1 MDYDSLIANL
11 IKEVLKMKQT
21 FKDIILILIGALI
34 FAVGI
39 NYFTIPNHLSEGG
52 IIGLTVIAHYL
63 FHWSP
68 GVVNFILNMV
78 LFLVGYKFFEKRTI
92 IYTLITIAACS
103 GFLYVTENTSKTITD
118 NTLLASIFAGLLV
131 GVGLGIIFRAGGTS
145 GGTTI
150 IARMANQY
158 FGWSI
163 GNAMLLIDII
173 VVAGSVFIIG
183 LEKAMYTLIVVYVG
197 AKAIDFIGDKLD
209 ERVGVFVI
217 SNHSETI
224 LHEITTKMLRGITVL
239 EGRGGYTGT
248 NKDVLYVVIS
258 KQEIVRLK
266 DIIHASDEN
275 AYVTVHSV
283 QEILGKGYKSEKTS
297 LVKSVR

>member
-1 MDYDSLIANL
+1 M
-11 IKEVLKMKQT
+11 MKQT
-21 FKDIILILIGALI
+21 IKDIIFILIGALI

-68 GVVNFILNMV
+68 GVVNFVLNMA

-92 IYTLITIAACS
+92 VYTLLSIASCS
-103 GFLYVTENTSKTITD
+103 GFLYLTENTGKTITN

-131 GVGLGIIFRAGGTS
+131 GAGLGIIFRAGGTS

-163 GNAMLLIDII
+163 GSAMLLIDII
-173 VVAGSVFIIG
+173 VVTGSVFIIG

-197 AKAIDFIGDKLD
+197 AKAIDFIGERLD
-209 ERVGVFVI
+209 ERVGVFII
-217 SNHSETI
+217 SNFPDVV
-224 LHEITTKMLRGITVL
+224 LNEITTKMLRGITVL
-239 EGRGGYTGT
+239 EGRGGYSGR
-248 NKDVLYVVIS
+248 NKEVLYVVIS
-258 KQEIVRLK
+258 KQEVVRLK
-266 DIIHASDEN
+266 NIINTLDEN

-283 QEILGKGYKSEKTS
+283 HEIVGKGYKSDQTK
-297 LVKSVR
+297 LVKSAR

>member
-1 MDYDSLIANL
+1 M
-11 IKEVLKMKQT
+11 MKQT
-21 FKDIILILIGALI
+21 IRDIIFILIGALI

-68 GVVNFILNMV
+68 GVVNFVLNMA
-78 LFLVGYKFFEKRTI
+78 LLLVGYKFFEKRTI
-92 IYTLITIAACS
+92 VYTLLSIASCS
-103 GFLYVTENTSKTITD
+103 GFLYLTENTGKTITD

-131 GVGLGIIFRAGGTS
+131 GAGLGIIFRAGGTS

-163 GNAMLLIDII
+163 GSAMLLIDII

-197 AKAIDFIGDKLD
+197 AKAIDFIGERLD
-209 ERVGVFVI
+209 ERVGVFII
-217 SNHSETI
+217 SNFPDVV
-224 LHEITTKMLRGITVL
+224 LNEITTKMLRGITVL
-239 EGRGGYTGT
+239 EGRGGYSGR
-248 NKDVLYVVIS
+248 NKEVLYVVIS
-258 KQEIVRLK
+258 KQEVVRLK
-266 DIIHASDEN
+266 NIINTLDEN

-283 QEILGKGYKSEKTS
+283 HEIVGKGYKSDQTK
-297 LVKSVR
+297 LVKSAR

>member
-1 MDYDSLIANL
+1 
-11 IKEVLKMKQT
+11 MKQT
-21 FKDIILILIGALI
+21 IKDIIFILIGALI

-68 GVVNFILNMV
+68 GVVNFVLNMA

-92 IYTLITIAACS
+92 VYTLLSIASCS
-103 GFLYVTENTSKTITD
+103 GFLYLTENTGKTITN

-131 GVGLGIIFRAGGTS
+131 GAGLGIIFRAGGTS

-163 GNAMLLIDII
+163 GSAMLLIDII
-173 VVAGSVFIIG
+173 VVTGSVFIIG

-197 AKAIDFIGDKLD
+197 AKAIDFIGERLD
-209 ERVGVFVI
+209 ERVGVFII
-217 SNHSETI
+217 SNFPDVV
-224 LHEITTKMLRGITVL
+224 LNEITTKMLRGITVL
-239 EGRGGYTGT
+239 EGRGGYSGR
-248 NKDVLYVVIS
+248 NKEVLYVVIS
-258 KQEIVRLK
+258 KQEVVRLK
-266 DIIHASDEN
+266 NIINTLDEN

-283 QEILGKGYKSEKTS
+283 HEIVGKGYKSDQTK
-297 LVKSVR
+297 LVKSAR